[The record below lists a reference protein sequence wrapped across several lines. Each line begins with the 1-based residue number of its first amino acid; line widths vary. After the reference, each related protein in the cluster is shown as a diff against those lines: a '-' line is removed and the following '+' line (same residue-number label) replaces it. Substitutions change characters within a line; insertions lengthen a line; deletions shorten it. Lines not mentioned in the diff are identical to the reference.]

1 MKYIIH
7 YIFNCVIRVRNA
19 FRYKFQEVLLKA
31 FDRNVW
37 DKIKINRAKGN
48 RAMKTKAIE
57 PALFDTLRQY
67 R

>member
-31 FDRNVW
+31 FDRMYG
-37 DKIKINRAKGN
+37 IRLKINRAKE
-48 RAMKTKAIE
+48 TE
-57 PALFDTLRQY
+57 P
-67 R
+67 